1 MHPGPRHS
9 PPGAS
14 PLHRG
19 SPKFRAEARCPPPAS
34 LTAGGCRGTA
44 GGGKPG
50 KKQIV
55 PLGGQGGPGP
65 RSPPAP
71 MPLAVPGSLLANE
84 KAGAAPRCPA
94 FSRGFGAVGFVCPPL
109 GDKLGARA
117 GPRRASAAFPYPRC
131 PWPWGKSRFRSF
143 LVQGEGFLGRCAPR
157 PPALPL
163 APFPRPGAG
172 AWVRFIFGAAKL
184 FIFIFFSSQGN
195 GLRGEEAEGHGYKTT
210 SGDGLCRGASA
221 QLRGA
226 PRGPPGP
233 SPAAPGPGVRPG
245 GGGCLPGG
253 ARSPSEA
260 RKKDTCG
267 HPRGTWG
274 HLPAALRGKAK
285 GTSGLSPPARTR
297 APKSGERGGFKTK
310 PS

>member
-1 MHPGPRHS
+1 MHPGPRHP

-55 PLGGQGGPGP
+55 PLGGQGGLGP

-117 GPRRASAAFPYPRC
+117 GPRRASAASPHPRC

-184 FIFIFFSSQGN
+184 FIFIFFF
-195 GLRGEEAEGHGYKTT
+195 LARERLARGGRRGTRLQNDLGRWAL
-210 SGDGLCRGASA
+210 SGGFCS
-221 QLRGA
+221 A
-226 PRGPPGP
+226 PRGSPGP
-233 SPAAPGPGVRPG
+233 PRT
-245 GGGCLPGG
+245 LPGSAG
-253 ARSPSEA
+253 TRRA
-260 RKKDTCG
+260 
-267 HPRGTWG
+267 PRRGRLFAGGSKEPVGGEEGG
-274 HLPAALRGKAK
+274 HLWPPTGDMGTFTGCSAREGEGDLRALSACAH
-285 GTSGLSPPARTR
+285 SPPQIWG
-297 APKSGERGGFKTK
+297 KGGA
-310 PS
+310 